1 MEVQKPIRA
10 LTAAAAGCCL
20 SLAEEEAPDN
30 KCPQFTAFTMT
41 QAKSK
46 RQITRADL
54 LRPTRARSDPLITSA
69 QPHLQCPAPGAAAP
83 RPCWERGAQGRPPRL
98 AAPCRLLG
106 QPGGFGCGG
115 AGGAGFSS
123 PGQLPC
129 APAAFGAGRATA
141 SPPAR
146 PEERRERFASLLLQ
160 RFRHSDNL
168 IIAFSARCH
177 LGVQWQLLSS
187 GERLQL
193 CVITHGL

>member
-69 QPHLQCPAPGAAAP
+69 QPHPQCPAPGAAAP
-83 RPCWERGAQGRPPRL
+83 RPCWERGVQGRPPRL

-106 QPGGFGCGG
+106 QPGGFGYGG
-115 AGGAGFSS
+115 AGGVW
-123 PGQLPC
+123 
-129 APAAFGAGRATA
+129 A
-141 SPPAR
+141 SPPQASSRVHQQPLGPGGRR
-146 PEERRERFASLLLQ
+146 PRLLPGRRSGGSALPPCCCKDSATQ
-160 RFRHSDNL
+160 
-168 IIAFSARCH
+168 II
-177 LGVQWQLLSS
+177 
-187 GERLQL
+187 
-193 CVITHGL
+193 